1 MADAKNV
8 SVIPTTP
15 GTKAAAV
22 RTIHEEGSQPLIGVG
37 TLKLNERA
45 KALVLEALN
54 NNRLSYGPMTQRFEM
69 EFARLHDCR
78 FGIMSNSGTS
88 ALHVAL
94 QAMKELHGWSD
105 GDEVLVPSVTF
116 VSTVSIVLHNRMRPV
131 LVDVDPAY
139 YALNPALLEA
149 NISPRTRAVIPVHP
163 FGQQADM
170 DPIRELAR
178 RHGLKLI
185 EDSCGTLFARYHG
198 QRVGSIGDIGCFST
212 YVAHLLVTG
221 IGGMTTTNDPDYA
234 IRVRSLISLGRDS
247 IYLSIDDDDNKSSE
261 ELRTIVAQRFKF
273 TSVGHNFRVT
283 EMEAAL
289 GLAQLEGWEAMI
301 AARQAH
307 ASSLI
312 RKLAHLESRLQLPQV
327 RPGSDHVFMMFPIV
341 LRDEPKV
348 ELINFLERHGV
359 ETRDMLPLTNQPV
372 YQRLLGWRE
381 DDYPVAQHIN
391 RNGFYFGCHQ
401 DLTETELSYI
411 AELFGRYFAVGKKPR
426 E

>member
-1 MADAKNV
+1 M
-8 SVIPTTP
+8 TTRELTGQNSATRP
-15 GTKAAAV
+15 
-22 RTIHEEGSQPLIGVG
+22 RICVG
-37 TLKLNERA
+37 TLNVSERA
-45 KALVLEALN
+45 KALVLEVLES
-54 NNRLSYGPMTQRFEM
+54 NRLSYGPMTQRFEV
-69 EFARLHDCR
+69 EFARIHGCR

-94 QAMKELHGWSD
+94 QAMKELHGWDD
-105 GDEVLVPSVTF
+105 GDEVIVPAVTF
-116 VSTVSIVLHNRMRPV
+116 VSTVNIVLHNRMRPV
-131 LVDVDPAY
+131 LVDVDPTY
-139 YALNPALLEA
+139 YTLDPALLEA
-149 NISPRTRAVIPVHP
+149 NISPRTRAIIPVHP
-163 FGQQADM
+163 FGQPADM
-170 DPIRELAR
+170 DPIREIAR

-185 EDSCGTLFARYHG
+185 EDSCETLFALYKGR
-198 QRVGSIGDIGCFST
+198 RVGSVGDIGCFST

-234 IRVRSLISLGRDS
+234 IRVRSLINLGRDS

-261 ELRTIVAQRFKF
+261 ELRTIVAQRFMF

-289 GLAQLEGWEAMI
+289 GLAQLEGWQAMI
-301 AARQAH
+301 AARRAN
-307 ASSLI
+307 ANSLI

-327 RPGSDHVFMMFPIV
+327 RPGSDHVFMMFPVV

-381 DDYPVAQHIN
+381 DDYPVASRIN
-391 RNGFYFGCHQ
+391 RNGFYVGCHQ